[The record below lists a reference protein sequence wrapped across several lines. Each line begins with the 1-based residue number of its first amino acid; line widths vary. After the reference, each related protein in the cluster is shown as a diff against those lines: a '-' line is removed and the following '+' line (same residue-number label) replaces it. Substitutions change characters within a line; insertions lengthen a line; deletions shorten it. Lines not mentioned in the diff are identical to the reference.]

1 MRDAYIWI
9 RIFWA
14 SFIVTILMRA
24 CSLQEG
30 PTCVI
35 NEEEFF
41 DAVDASLDKLEGDY
55 EVQMERTKE
64 KINNTIVK
72 HTPMADTPG
81 AVLSLP
87 DSHRLHE
94 EVSVSS
100 IVYCLVMMVMVLNL
114 CQTYGQDLWKL

>member
-1 MRDAYIWI
+1 
-9 RIFWA
+9 
-14 SFIVTILMRA
+14 MRA

-72 HTPMADTPG
+72 HTPKADTPG

-94 EVSVSS
+94 EVSVNS
-100 IVYCLVMMVMVLNL
+100 IV
-114 CQTYGQDLWKL
+114 